1 MANKKLHSW
10 IKNIRMEW
18 GFDSL
23 AAISRTAAFGTIV
36 ALGSMLSSCNDLM
49 HDDLPP
55 CDTGVDLQFKY
66 DYNVQRADMFND
78 HVGGVCVFVFDEQ
91 GNLVARQDAAN
102 EGKSQPLKDP
112 NYAMRIDLQPGKYR
126 FATFAFQKKYE
137 DALAQPGAKF
147 QIALP
152 QQGDNITALHAR
164 LDREQG
170 KVNNQSQ
177 PLDTLWQGLSNE
189 LVEVKDL
196 QVTRHTIGLVRDTK
210 QLTISLHQTDE
221 PANINADDFSYQI
234 TNANGDI
241 SYDNS
246 LLPDEELTYTPYY
259 TWTTEFK
266 DTEGNVKE
274 RTAHAALMF
283 SRLIWHPVEENDK
296 NAILTITNKTTGEE
310 VARIN
315 LADCLAQGRGAFEAR
330 QYSAQEF
337 LDREYDYKL
346 DFFLQGNQWK
356 YVQLS
361 ISILD
366 WSKRIQRVDF

>member
-1 MANKKLHSW
+1 
-10 IKNIRMEW
+10 
-18 GFDSL
+18 
-23 AAISRTAAFGTIV
+23 
-36 ALGSMLSSCNDLM
+36 
-49 HDDLPP
+49 
-55 CDTGVDLQFKY
+55 
-66 DYNVQRADMFND
+66 
-78 HVGGVCVFVFDEQ
+78 
-91 GNLVARQDAAN
+91 
-102 EGKSQPLKDP
+102 
-112 NYAMRIDLQPGKYR
+112 MRINLEPGKYR
-126 FATFAFQKKYE
+126 FVTFAFQKKYE

-221 PANINADDFSYQI
+221 PANINADNFSYQI

-266 DTEGNVKE
+266 DNEGNVKE

-283 SRLIWHPVEENDK
+283 SRLIWHPAEENDK

-315 LADCLAQGRGAFEAR
+315 LADFLAQGRGAFEAAIIQSR
-330 QYSAQEF
+330 NSWTESTTTSSTSSSRATSGSMCSSAF
-337 LDREYDYKL
+337 PSWI
-346 DFFLQGNQWK
+346 GASASS
-356 YVQLS
+356 VS
-361 ISILD
+361 ISNRFRCQ
-366 WSKRIQRVDF
+366 SPFRAFSS

>member
-1 MANKKLHSW
+1 
-10 IKNIRMEW
+10 
-18 GFDSL
+18 
-23 AAISRTAAFGTIV
+23 
-36 ALGSMLSSCNDLM
+36 
-49 HDDLPP
+49 
-55 CDTGVDLQFKY
+55 
-66 DYNVQRADMFND
+66 
-78 HVGGVCVFVFDEQ
+78 
-91 GNLVARQDAAN
+91 
-102 EGKSQPLKDP
+102 
-112 NYAMRIDLQPGKYR
+112 MRINLEPGKYR

-266 DTEGNVKE
+266 DTVGNVKE

-283 SRLIWHPVEENDK
+283 SRLIWHPAEENDK

-315 LADCLAQGRGAFEAR
+315 LADFLAQGRGAFEAAIIQSR
-330 QYSAQEF
+330 NSWTESTTTSSTSSSRATSGSMCSSAF
-337 LDREYDYKL
+337 PSWI
-346 DFFLQGNQWK
+346 GASASS
-356 YVQLS
+356 VS
-361 ISILD
+361 ISNRFRCQ
-366 WSKRIQRVDF
+366 SPFRAFSS

>member
-1 MANKKLHSW
+1 MANKKFNSW
-10 IKNIRMEW
+10 IKNICMGW
-18 GFDSL
+18 GFIM
-23 AAISRTAAFGTIV
+23 A
-36 ALGSMLSSCNDLM
+36 GSMLCSCNDLM
-49 HDDLPP
+49 HDNLPP
-55 CDTGVDLQFKY
+55 CDMGVDLQFKY

-78 HVGGVCVFVFDEQ
+78 HVGGLSVFVYDEQ
-91 GNLVARQDAAN
+91 GNFIARHDAYNDAT
-102 EGKSQPLKDP
+102 SQPLKDP
-112 NYAMRIDLQPGKYR
+112 NYAMRINLEPGKYR

-152 QQGDNITALHAR
+152 QQGDNITTLHAR

-241 SYDNS
+241 NYDNS

-315 LADCLAQGRGAFEAR
+315 LADYLAQCRGAFEA
-330 QYSAQEF
+330 QHYSEQEF

-346 DFFLQGNQWK
+346 DFFLQGNQWR
-356 YVQLS
+356 YAEIR

-366 WSKRIQRVDF
+366 WVKRIQRVDL

>member
-1 MANKKLHSW
+1 M
-10 IKNIRMEW
+10 
-18 GFDSL
+18 
-23 AAISRTAAFGTIV
+23 
-36 ALGSMLSSCNDLM
+36 
-49 HDDLPP
+49 
-55 CDTGVDLQFKY
+55 
-66 DYNVQRADMFND
+66 
-78 HVGGVCVFVFDEQ
+78 
-91 GNLVARQDAAN
+91 
-102 EGKSQPLKDP
+102 
-112 NYAMRIDLQPGKYR
+112 
-126 FATFAFQKKYE
+126 
-137 DALAQPGAKF
+137 
-147 QIALP
+147 
-152 QQGDNITALHAR
+152 
-164 LDREQG
+164 
-170 KVNNQSQ
+170 NNQSQ

-221 PANINADDFSYQI
+221 PANIHADDFSYQI

-266 DTEGNVKE
+266 DKEGNVKE

-315 LADCLAQGRGAFEAR
+315 LADCLAQCRGAFET
-330 QYSAQEF
+330 QHYSEQEF

-346 DFFLQGNQWK
+346 DFFLQGNQWR
-356 YVQLS
+356 YAEIR

-366 WSKRIQRVDF
+366 WVKRIQRVDF